1 MCKRNHVTDSLR
13 ELLTNELKNCYSPLK
28 LLSHQLKYL
37 EEPVYGEESP
47 EVHRHVLCCSLH
59 YPPST
64 VAWARADATVKP
76 SISCLPVSRMSLSQ
90 G

>member
-1 MCKRNHVTDSLR
+1 MYKRIHVTDRLR
-13 ELLTNELKNCYSPLK
+13 ELLTNEMKNCYSQLK
-28 LLSHQLKYL
+28 LLSHQLQYL

-47 EVHRHVLCCSLH
+47 EVHRHVSLCCSLH

-64 VAWARADATVKP
+64 VAWARADATVP
-76 SISCLPVSRMSLSQ
+76 PCISCLPVRMSLSQ